1 MTTLFITEKGRKAV
15 PIYLLNGA
23 GLEAWCEQFKGLQS
37 SWVAQTGF
45 KAALGAVLLVPDKSG
60 HVESVLVGQ
69 GADADAP
76 DYWTLANVVTAVPEG
91 VYRLPDMPE
100 GADLELAALAWAL
113 GRYHF
118 DRYQTKAQNPNDAP
132 EALAQ
137 LVLPKDAPLARID
150 ALQRA
155 VFYARDLINT
165 PANDMHAEALAQ
177 AAQDMAAQYDAQVH
191 MICGADLLAQNYPLI
206 HAVGRAAHHAPRMID
221 IKWGAANAP
230 RVTLVGK
237 GVCFDTGG
245 LNMKSGAAME
255 LMKKDMGGAACVLGL
270 AQAIMQMGLPVR
282 LRVLVGA
289 VENAIGPDAF
299 RPSDVL
305 TSRKG
310 LTVEIGNTDAE
321 GRLVLADLLAEA
333 ENDAPDLLIDMATLT
348 GAGRVALGPEITP
361 FYGRHAATRDALSAV
376 SMAVGDP
383 MWPLPLWQG
392 YDKWLDSKLADV
404 NHISAGAFAGSVT
417 AALFLARF
425 VDKQRD
431 WIHCDIYGWNA
442 KPRAGRPIGGE
453 ANGVRALYHLIEQ
466 RYG

>member
-23 GLEAWCEQFKGLQS
+23 GLAAWCEQFKGRQS

-45 KAALGAVLLVPDKSG
+45 KADLGAVLLVPDKSG

-69 GADADAP
+69 GAAGAP

-91 VYRLPDMPE
+91 VYRLPDMPD
-100 GADLELAALAWAL
+100 GAELELAALAWAL
-113 GRYHF
+113 GGYRF
-118 DRYQTKAQNPNDAP
+118 DRYQTKARNPNHAP
-132 EALAQ
+132 EELAQ

-150 ALQRA
+150 ALQKA
-155 VFYARDLINT
+155 VFYVRDLINT
-165 PANDMHAEALAQ
+165 PANDMHPEALAE
-177 AAQDMAAQYDAQVH
+177 AAQEMAGRYDAQVD
-191 MICGADLLAQNYPLI
+191 MICGADLLTQNYPLI
-206 HAVGRAAHHAPRMID
+206 HAVGRAASHAPHMID
-221 IKWGAANAP
+221 IKWGAADAP

-270 AQAIMQMGLPVR
+270 AQAIMQMNLPVR

-321 GRLVLADLLAEA
+321 GRLVLADLLTEA

-348 GAGRVALGPEITP
+348 GAARVALGPEITP
-361 FYGRHAATRDALSAV
+361 FYGRHAATSDALSAV
-376 SMAVGDP
+376 STAVGDP
-383 MWPLPLWQG
+383 MWPMPLWEG
-392 YDKWLDSKLADV
+392 YDEWLASEVADV
-404 NHISAGAFAGSVT
+404 NHISSGAFAGSVT

-425 VDKQRD
+425 VDKERD

-442 KPRAGRPIGGE
+442 KPRAGRPVGGE
-453 ANGVRALYHLIEQ
+453 ATGLRALYHLIEQ